1 MFRTT
6 EGGREGGREVGGEE
20 KGGRKGEREERRKEG
35 EGRSS
40 RLERSIW
47 NVFQVYTML
56 NKCERHVTLYIT
68 GV

>member
-6 EGGREGGREVGGEE
+6 EGGREGGGEE

-47 NVFQVYTML
+47 NVFQVYMMH
-56 NKCERHVTLYIT
+56 KCERHVILYIT